1 MTILTSIKQ
10 NKKIIGLLA
19 SLSILLLV
27 ATGCGNGD
35 SSKISANADDEEK
48 VKLVASTINPENT
61 LLGEAFVAFAEEIEK
76 QSNGEI
82 EVTLHMDGALGGAS
96 SLYQSVISGDI
107 DIIYSDPGWFAEHQP
122 AFDVLSSYYLFEDQ
136 EHFESVVNSDD
147 KLAYFEDALRED
159 PGLNTLMYIGGIER
173 NILSTFPIESVED
186 LKGKVMRSGTG
197 ATELEWWEEL
207 GANPVSI
214 DLSEVYSG
222 LQTGVAEGTQ
232 NSLDSMIHN
241 RFGEVGDY
249 VARTQHDLTLGF
261 VVMNDDRYEQLSDK
275 HKEAIQKAAEIVQP
289 KYFEIAFDQA
299 EEDMKTLEEEF
310 DITFT
315 DVDVDGFIEKSRVLL
330 MDLAEKHDVVDV
342 VEEIIEE

>member
-1 MTILTSIKQ
+1 MSILTSVKQ
-10 NKKIIGLLA
+10 NAKRISLIA
-19 SLSILLLV
+19 SLFILLLI
-27 ATGCGNGD
+27 ATACGNGVSGKDSD
-35 SSKISANADDEEK
+35 SSGDEGK
-48 VKLVASTINPENT
+48 VSLVASTINPANT
-61 LLGEAFVAFAEEIEK
+61 LLGEAFIAFAEEIEN

-107 DIIYSDPGWFAEHQP
+107 DIIYSDTGWFAEHQP
-122 AFDVLSSYYLFEDQ
+122 AFDVISSYYLFEDQ
-136 EHFESVVNSDD
+136 EHFESVVNSED
-147 KLAYFEDALRED
+147 KLAYFEDVLRES

-186 LKGKVMRSGTG
+186 LNGRVMRSGTG
-197 ATELEWWEEL
+197 ATELEWWTEL

-261 VVMNDDRYEQLSDK
+261 VVMNNDRYEQLSDS
-275 HKEAIQKAAEIVQP
+275 HKEAIQRAADIVQP
-289 KYFEIAFDQA
+289 KYIEIAFDRA
-299 EEDMKTLEEEF
+299 ENDMKTLEEEF

-315 DVDVDGFIEKSRVLL
+315 DVELDGFIEKSRTLL
-330 MDLAEKHDVVDV
+330 MDLAEKHDVVDII
-342 VEEIIEE
+342 EEIIE

>member
-1 MTILTSIKQ
+1 MSILTSVKQ
-10 NKKIIGLLA
+10 NAKRISLIA
-19 SLSILLLV
+19 SLFILLLI
-27 ATGCGNGD
+27 ATACGNGVSGKDSD
-35 SSKISANADDEEK
+35 SSGDEGK
-48 VKLVASTINPENT
+48 VSLVASTINPANT
-61 LLGEAFVAFAEEIEK
+61 LLGEAFIAFAEEIEN

-107 DIIYSDPGWFAEHQP
+107 DIIYSDTGWFAEHQP
-122 AFDVLSSYYLFEDQ
+122 AFDVISSYYLFEDQ
-136 EHFESVVNSDD
+136 EHFESVVNSED
-147 KLAYFEDALRED
+147 KLAYFEDVLRES

-186 LKGKVMRSGTG
+186 LNGRVMRSGTG
-197 ATELEWWEEL
+197 ATELEWWTEL

-261 VVMNDDRYEQLSDK
+261 VVMNNDRYEQLSDS
-275 HKEAIQKAAEIVQP
+275 HKEAIQRAADIVQP
-289 KYFEIAFDQA
+289 KYIEIAFDRA
-299 EEDMKTLEEEF
+299 ENDMKTLEEEF
-310 DITFT
+310 GITFT
-315 DVDVDGFIEKSRVLL
+315 DVEVDGFIEKSRTLL
-330 MDLAEKHDVVDV
+330 MDLAEKHDVVDII
-342 VEEIIEE
+342 EEIIE

>member
-1 MTILTSIKQ
+1 MLSFTSVIR
-10 NKKIIGLLA
+10 NKKNIGLIA
-19 SLSILLLV
+19 TLSMLLLI
-27 ATGCGNGD
+27 ATACGNGD
-35 SSKISANADDEEK
+35 SSKSSDDSDGEGK
-48 VKLVASTINPENT
+48 VELVASTINPANT
-61 LLGEAFVAFAEEIEK
+61 LLGEAFVAFAEEIEN

-82 EVTLHMDGALGGAS
+82 EVSLHMDGALGDAS

-122 AFDVLSSYYLFEDQ
+122 EFDVISSYYLFDDQ

-147 KLAYFEDALRED
+147 KLAYFEDALKES

-197 ATELEWWEEL
+197 AAELEWWEEL

-214 DLSEVYSG
+214 DFSEVYSG

-261 VVMNDDRYEQLSDK
+261 VVMNDERYEQLSDS

-289 KYFEIAFDQA
+289 EYIEIAFDQA

-315 DVDVDGFIEKSRVLL
+315 DVDVDGFIEKSRELL
-330 MDLAEKHDVVDV
+330 MERAEEHEIVDV
-342 VEEIIEE
+342 IEEIIEQ